1 MSAAGSKR
9 SNQMLPPLQGKPP
22 SARDEVIVQIEEP
35 APASIKISETPKE
48 QIIVTMEPTPA
59 VD

>member
-1 MSAAGSKR
+1 
-9 SNQMLPPLQGKPP
+9 MLPPLQGKPP